1 MTVSNKK
8 GQACMHA
15 CSLLYKLATGSL
27 EMNHLHYSSCLC
39 LNSPSPEVQ
48 NAHGMLQHLK
58 MNKHI
63 YKPPVAVFNSA
74 CTE

>member
-27 EMNHLHYSSCLC
+27 EMNHLHYSSFVSTLH
-39 LNSPSPEVQ
+39 LQ
-48 NAHGMLQHLK
+48 KFRML
-58 MNKHI
+58 MECCNI
-63 YKPPVAVFNSA
+63 
-74 CTE
+74 